1 MKYIYIYRYK
11 FLCIWYRIEFVY
23 HASTVNQTFVAFIPN
38 FTRHFFLFTLHYI
51 ETAHSK
57 SLLSFIGAQFH
68 TSEINQKLIAFNDPV
83 LISFELSL
91 YSFKQF
97 YYFLL
102 EKFLISMTRSNSRL
116 YFIILF
122 HNWFQI
128 IFFTRS
134 IILNLYTIFSKLYYF
149 SFIIFTHSRIL
160 NSILTTN
167 SGTILCLFK
176 FITLFIKIYSL
187 HDSFQI
193 IPFSAPL
200 HPSYPVNIQE
210 FFSSSH

>member
-83 LISFELSL
+83 LTSFELSL

-102 EKFLISMTRSNSRL
+102 EKFLISMTRSNQKKNSKSIQL
-116 YFIILF
+116 HAYTSLFYF
-122 HNWFQI
+122 
-128 IFFTRS
+128 
-134 IILNLYTIFSKLYYF
+134 TIASKLYF
-149 SFIIFTHSRIL
+149 SL
-160 NSILTTN
+160 V
-167 SGTILCLFK
+167 
-176 FITLFIKIYSL
+176 
-187 HDSFQI
+187 Q
-193 IPFSAPL
+193 
-200 HPSYPVNIQE
+200 
-210 FFSSSH
+210 

>member
-1 MKYIYIYRYK
+1 MVQNWICLPRFYSKLDIRCIHSQFYEAF
-11 FLCIWYRIEFVY
+11 FLVY
-23 HASTVNQTFVAFIPN
+23 PSLHWNSAFEITFVIYWSAVPYFWN
-38 FTRHFFLFTLHYI
+38 QL
-51 ETAHSK
+51 
-57 SLLSFIGAQFH
+57 
-68 TSEINQKLIAFNDPV
+68 EINCIQRSSFNKFWA
-83 LISFELSL
+83 LFIFIQTILL
-91 YSFKQF
+91 
-97 YYFLL
+97 FLL

-200 HPSYPVNIQE
+200 HSSYPVNIQE
-210 FFSSSH
+210 FLSSSH